1 MTVSEVIVN
10 QKKPT
15 AVWLA
20 LLLIVL
26 AVPATA
32 AVSVDYAKSV
42 DFSQFKTYRWSEPTQ
57 TLNPE
62 LERKIHEAIDRELMA
77 KGLTKL
83 DGEADLTIT
92 IRLTVQDEQR
102 EEMDI
107 LGYPGRWGE
116 SAERAGQS
124 GEVLLEV
131 EVGRLIVDLLDGA
144 SGLYL
149 WRGTATR
156 VTAGKPGGSAKL
168 IDKAARKMFKDFP
181 PG

>member
-1 MTVSEVIVN
+1 MN
-10 QKKPT
+10 HKKTT

-20 LLLIVL
+20 LLLLVL
-26 AVPATA
+26 AAPATA
-32 AVSVDYAKSV
+32 GVSVDYGKSV
-42 DFSQFKTYRWSEPTQ
+42 DFSQYKTYRWSEPTEI
-57 TLNPE
+57 LNPE
-62 LERKIHEAIDRELMA
+62 LERKIHEAIDKELMA

-92 IRLTVQDEQR
+92 IRLTVQDDQR

-107 LGYPGRWGE
+107 LGLPSRWGE

-131 EVGRLIVDLLDGA
+131 EVGRLVVDLLDGA
-144 SGLYL
+144 SGLHL

-168 IDKAARKMFKDFP
+168 INKAARKMFKDFP

>member
-1 MTVSEVIVN
+1 MPVSEVNVN
-10 QKKPT
+10 HKQPT

-20 LLLIVL
+20 MLLLVL
-26 AVPATA
+26 AAPVTA
-32 AVSVDYAKSV
+32 GVSVDYGKSV
-42 DFSQFKTYRWSEPTQ
+42 DFSQYKTYRWSEPTQ

-62 LERKIHEAIDRELMA
+62 LKRKIHEAIDRELMA

-92 IRLTVQDEQR
+92 IRLAVHDDKR

-107 LGYPGRWGE
+107 LGYPARWGD
-116 SAERAGQS
+116 SAERAGES
-124 GEVLLEV
+124 GEVLVEV

-144 SGLYL
+144 SGLHL

-156 VTAGKPGGSAKL
+156 ITAGKPGGSAKL
-168 IDKAARKMFKDFP
+168 IDKAARKMFKDYP